1 MRVFITLAD
10 NGKDF
15 FSIYLNERRKH
26 FSEGDVFF
34 QNAPSFHIAGLT
46 FMSCYLHTK
55 KTMVLYTPTSVVP
68 YLLKAKQYKVGSIF
82 LKKNRSNSL

>member
-1 MRVFITLAD
+1 MEEI
-10 NGKDF
+10 
-15 FSIYLNERRKH
+15 FSIYLSERRKH

-34 QNAPSFHIAGLT
+34 QNAPPFHIAGLT

-68 YLLKAKQYKVGSIF
+68 YLLKAKQYKVGKWVAWLEYVFGWSY
-82 LKKNRSNSL
+82 LASHGPW